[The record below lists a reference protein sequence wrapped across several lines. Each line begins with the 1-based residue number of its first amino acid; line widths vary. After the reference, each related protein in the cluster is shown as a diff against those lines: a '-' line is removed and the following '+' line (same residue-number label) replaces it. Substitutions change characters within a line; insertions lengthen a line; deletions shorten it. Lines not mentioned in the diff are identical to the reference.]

1 MAIKHASKVIMT
13 DADISDPAIDFLK
26 FAVESTA
33 IEGEEP
39 IRKATVGALNDAA
52 LSIEQ
57 QATQLVP
64 FDEGI
69 LAASSSIAEPKLTAT
84 SKSTSV
90 GVRYGGPSG
99 VKGENVNYA
108 IIQHEDTSLKH
119 TGGRQAKYLETPFLA
134 EISTYPAGLG
144 KRIKQQGLD
153 QI

>member
-1 MAIKHASKVIMT
+1 MAIKHASKVKSKT
-13 DADISDPAIDFLK
+13 VK
-26 FAVESTA
+26 
-33 IEGEEP
+33 IEGLEKVFANLTQMGVDV
-39 IRKATVGALNDAA
+39 RKATVGALNDAA